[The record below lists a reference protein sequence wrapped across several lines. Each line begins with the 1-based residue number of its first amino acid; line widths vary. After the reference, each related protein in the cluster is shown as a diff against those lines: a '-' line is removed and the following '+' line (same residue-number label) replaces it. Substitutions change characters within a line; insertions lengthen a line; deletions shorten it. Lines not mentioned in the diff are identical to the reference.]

1 MSGIL
6 EGRVA
11 LVTGAGNGIGRAIA
25 QRFAAE
31 GALVGVNDFKGE
43 AAAATVALIE
53 AAGGR
58 AEALPGDA
66 SVREVVRDM
75 VLGLAARRGRFD
87 IVVNNAAWVRYGPIL
102 GIDQKTYDRMTGI
115 GFGGIVW
122 SIQAAAEAMAKGGAI
137 INIASSA
144 AFLGMPNAMLYCGL
158 KAGVTGLTRAA
169 AVELGPQGIRV
180 NAIAPGST
188 KTEQVAAMLTPEMVA
203 KRLERTPLRRLGE
216 VEDIAEA
223 ALFLASD
230 NASWMTGHTML
241 VDGGVTHAFS

>member
-1 MSGIL
+1 MSGKL

-25 QRFAAE
+25 QAFAAE
-31 GALVGVNDFKGE
+31 GAIVGVNDFKGE
-43 AAAATVALIE
+43 AAHSTVAAIE

-58 AEALPGDA
+58 AETLPGDA
-66 SVREVVRDM
+66 SDREAVRAM
-75 VLGLAARRGRFD
+75 VLGLAERHGRFD
-87 IVVNNAAWVRYGPIL
+87 IVVNNAAWVRYEPIEA
-102 GIDQKTYDRMTGI
+102 ISQKTYDRMTGI

-122 SIQAAAEAMAKGGAI
+122 SIQAAAEAMTKGGSI

-144 AFLGMPNAMLYCGL
+144 AYLGMANAMLYCGL

-169 AVELGPQGIRV
+169 SVELGPKGIRV

-188 KTEQVAAMLTPEMVA
+188 RTEQVAAMLTPEMVE
-203 KRLERTPLRRLGE
+203 KRLARTPLRRLGE
-216 VEDIAEA
+216 TRDIAEA

-230 NASWMTGHTML
+230 SSSWVTGTTML
-241 VDGGVTHAFS
+241 VDGGVTHAFT

>member
-75 VLGLAARRGRFD
+75 VLGLAARHGRFD

-102 GIDQKTYDRMTGI
+102 GIDQKT
-115 GFGGIVW
+115 
-122 SIQAAAEAMAKGGAI
+122 
-137 INIASSA
+137 
-144 AFLGMPNAMLYCGL
+144 
-158 KAGVTGLTRAA
+158 
-169 AVELGPQGIRV
+169 
-180 NAIAPGST
+180 
-188 KTEQVAAMLTPEMVA
+188 
-203 KRLERTPLRRLGE
+203 
-216 VEDIAEA
+216 
-223 ALFLASD
+223 
-230 NASWMTGHTML
+230 
-241 VDGGVTHAFS
+241 